1 MMHTVLIKAVVFYSR
16 MLNGVVWLWV
26 QVSVLEGMSVREAV
40 VIPEI
45 TRIDLHSLDLNLFCL
60 VMDCTL

>member
-1 MMHTVLIKAVVFYSR
+1 M
-16 MLNGVVWLWV
+16 
-26 QVSVLEGMSVREAV
+26 VSSGCGFKCQLVLEGMSVREAV